1 MADFFVVLV
10 TLDGR
15 GQFNRVLEGE
25 GAAKASAERYAKD
38 ILTLQAKGDQGCW
51 EVLTSRVIERHSFPY
66 GGPNLMLDAQQG
78 GRMLVGTDGSSCEQ
92 VWRRLLLSRKNALDK
107 GTGISSEACRRQ

>member
-38 ILTLQAKGDQGCW
+38 ILTLQGKGDQGCW
-51 EVLTSRVIERHSFPY
+51 EVFTSKVIDRQSFSY
-66 GGPNLMLDAQQG
+66 GGPNVMLDAPQA
-78 GRMLVGTDGSSCEQ
+78 GRMLVGSDSSSCEQ
-92 VWRRLLLSRKNALDK
+92 GWRRFLHSRKNALDK
-107 GTGISSEACRRQ
+107 GTGIGPEACCRQ